1 MNNLKYEIG
10 QATDPGVVRSS
21 NEDSLITIDLILEE
35 SAKLQIGLYAIADGL
50 GGYQGGEK
58 ASSMALKLIADYL
71 VKDSLSQLFKNESGN
86 LSHDSILHAM
96 ANVIRRVGNEIF
108 GSVTSENHLMGT
120 TLAAVLILNNTVYIA
135 NVGDSRVYLMDHQLL
150 RQITKDHSLVAELVS
165 VGKITKEQIYTHPQR
180 NVVTRCL
187 GMQYNTDVDL
197 FKEEM
202 KPNMSILIC
211 SDGLWEMVRD
221 PNLQEILSKT
231 SNPQTACEKM
241 VDLAKQNGGMDN
253 ISVIIINVPEDLN

>member
-1 MNNLKYEIG
+1 MTINL
-10 QATDPGVVRSS
+10 V
-21 NEDSLITIDLILEE
+21 LEE

-58 ASSMALKLIADYL
+58 ASSMALKLMADYL
-71 VKDSLSQLFKNESGN
+71 VKDTLFQLFKKEYGN
-86 LSHDSILHAM
+86 LSHNSVLQAM
-96 ANVIRRVGNEIF
+96 ANVIKRVGNEMF

-120 TLAAVLILNNTVYIA
+120 TLAVVLILNNTAYIA

-180 NVVTRCL
+180 NIVTRCL

-197 FKEEM
+197 FTEVM
-202 KPNMSILIC
+202 QPDMSILIC

-221 PNLQEILSKT
+221 PNLEEILSKT

-241 VDLAKQNGGMDN
+241 VDLAKYNGGSDN
-253 ISVIIINVPEDLN
+253 ISVIIIKVP